1 MLEWR
6 PEPGY
11 DPLETAERVRGWV
24 CEGRRRKYYRFRET
38 RFYGGCATADAVGC
52 NLDCAYCYV
61 NYPRR
66 HPWDRRWKFHRPID
80 VVERLKNMGGDV
92 VRVSGCE
99 PTLCKEHILELIELC
114 GRELPDRKFVLET
127 NGTILGADR
136 SFVRELGNHEHVHVR
151 VCLKGY
157 DPQSFARIT
166 NANPDGFD
174 LQLRCLRYL
183 FKEGISFHPAIPR
196 LFRPEDIDKLAGV
209 LSDIGV
215 PPSSLE
221 VEPIRVYD
229 HVRRELRRR
238 GLTVVR

>member
-1 MLEWR
+1 MREWR

-11 DPLETAERVRGWV
+11 DPLDTAERVREWV
-24 CEGRRRKYYRFRET
+24 CEGVRRKYYRFRET

-66 HPWDRRWKFHRPID
+66 HPWDRRWKFYRPID
-80 VVERLKNMGGDV
+80 VVERLKNMEGEV

-99 PTLCKEHILELIELC
+99 PTLCRRHVLELIELC
-114 GRELPDRKFVLET
+114 GQELPGRRFVLET
-127 NGTILGADR
+127 NGTILGTDR
-136 SFVRELGNHEHVHVR
+136 SLVRELAGYEHVHVR

-157 DPQSFARIT
+157 DHRSFARIT
-166 NANPDGFD
+166 NADPSGFD

-183 FKEGISFHPAIPR
+183 FKEGISFHPAIPD
-196 LFRPEDIDKLAGV
+196 LFRPEEIDELAET
-209 LSDIGV
+209 LSGIGI

-221 VEPIRVYD
+221 IEPIKVYD

-238 GLTVVR
+238 GLRVVR